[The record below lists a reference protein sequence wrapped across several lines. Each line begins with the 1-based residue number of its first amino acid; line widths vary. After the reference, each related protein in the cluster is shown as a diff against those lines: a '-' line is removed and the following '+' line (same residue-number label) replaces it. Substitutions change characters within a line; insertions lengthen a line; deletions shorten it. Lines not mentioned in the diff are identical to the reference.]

1 MKSEKKKEISADVG
15 IRVAIKACQ
24 LTMLDLDLGDEDG
37 QMVTFTRVVAPDGQ
51 LIGGSRVEARRD
63 FSILRKLA

>member
-24 LTMLDLDLGDEDG
+24 LTVLDLDLGDGDG
-37 QMVTFTRVVAPDGQ
+37 QIVTFTRVVAPDGQ